1 MPSAAAQAV
10 LSALLEVG
18 PPADGAWVGVTGI
31 REHSAGST
39 RTGTDIAPSRNA
51 AASTDHAVVPKHWSS
66 VCRPLTQADGIPA
79 ARWCGEGNW
88 G

>member
-31 REHSAGST
+31 RTTVAWARRRDPCSRRRCGSAQCQSPCGWSQ
-39 RTGTDIAPSRNA
+39 PN
-51 AASTDHAVVPKHWSS
+51 VP